1 VEERYLDPEIERLT
15 ELYQSDPT
23 SRVFAPLA
31 DAYRKSKLYD
41 EAIDIL
47 KKGLEIHPDYV
58 SAHLVLARCYYDKDM
73 LQLAKNSLE
82 KVLELDQ
89 QNIVALRL
97 LGDILYRLGDEDGA
111 LARYKQVVEID
122 PTNLQVQALVE
133 KIIPSP
139 AQEAPSA
146 PIEPQP
152 MPSQQS
158 SEGTSASA
166 SSETPETGQII
177 QQGSFAAKE
186 EAPVLEQNEF
196 EEPEELQE
204 SARESNEMSFATVTL
219 AEIYE
224 KQGFLEKALEVY
236 KQLLEAAPDD
246 EELKVKVRDI
256 TAKLTPKFEEQIEKT
271 EASFPGLLAQKE
283 PEAQVQSE
291 GEKEAKKG
299 DFMAFKQWLEGLS
312 KNEEAE

>member
-15 ELYQSDPT
+15 EMYQDDPT

-89 QNIVALRL
+89 QNIIALRL
-97 LGDILYRLGDEDGA
+97 LGDILYRLGDEKSA
-111 LARYKQVVEID
+111 LARYKQVIEID
-122 PTNLQVQALVE
+122 PTNLEVQALVE

-139 AQEAPSA
+139 AEEPPSA

-152 MPSQQS
+152 LPRQQS
-158 SEGTSASA
+158 SEHTSI
-166 SSETPETGQII
+166 SSSTETPETGQII
-177 QQGSFAAKE
+177 RRGSFVAKE
-186 EAPVLEQNEF
+186 EAPVLEENGF
-196 EEPEELQE
+196 AGPEEIEE
-204 SARESNEMSFATVTL
+204 SPRESKEMSFATVTL

-246 EELKVKVRDI
+246 EQLKAKVKDI

-283 PEAQVQSE
+283 PEVETQSE

-312 KNEEAE
+312 KNEQVE